1 MFEDAKLELLKAE
14 IEYWRDMI
22 CLNGNLAAEFTLHQ
36 MQSFLKQAEHKFNL
50 YRDSQLRK
58 AA

>member
-22 CLNGNLAAEFTLHQ
+22 CLNGNLAAEFTLLQ
-36 MQSFLKQAEHKFNL
+36 MQGFLKQAEHKFDE
-50 YRDSQLRK
+50 YRNSQLK
-58 AA
+58 QAA